1 MPTLSRGLLT
11 ATGLALALFG
21 LAGAFGA
28 RINTTGSFPPGL
40 YWMTGEAAR
49 KGALVIACPPPVEAV
64 AEGLRRGYI
73 GAGFCP
79 GGYGYVIK
87 KIVGLPGDRVAVT
100 GQGVSVNGETVP
112 NSAPRRFDTEG
123 KPLPFR
129 EAAYTLGMAQV
140 LLMSDYS
147 PRSFDG
153 RYFGPV
159 DQTGIMGV
167 LRPVLTLGLPAKS
180 PG

>member
-1 MPTLSRGLLT
+1 MNLTRFLLI
-11 ATGLALALFG
+11 ATI
-21 LAGAFGA
+21 GAFALSGLDGALGA
-28 RINTTGSFPPGL
+28 RVNTTGSFPPGL
-40 YWMTGEAAR
+40 YWMTGESAQ
-49 KGALVIACPPPVEAV
+49 KGAVVIACPPNVEAV
-64 AEGLRRGYI
+64 AVGLRRGYI

-100 GQGVSVNGETVP
+100 GQGVSVNGECVP

-123 KPLPFR
+123 KSLPFR
-129 EAAYTLGMAQV
+129 EAAYTLGKAQV

-159 DQTGIMGV
+159 DQTGIKGV
-167 LRPVLTLGLPAKS
+167 LRPVLTMGHHVKGS
-180 PG
+180 G